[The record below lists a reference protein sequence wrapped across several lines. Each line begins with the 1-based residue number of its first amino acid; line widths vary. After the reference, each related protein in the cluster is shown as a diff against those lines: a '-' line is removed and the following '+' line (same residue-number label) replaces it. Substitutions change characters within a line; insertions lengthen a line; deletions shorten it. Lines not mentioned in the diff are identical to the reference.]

1 MAGVNQMSRQMG
13 ISKGKA
19 SSLMKKAKKMNGYE
33 GGGSFK
39 ISREQLAGKT
49 PTSVRKPT
57 TYRRKRLL
65 RNAWRDAMHQAG
77 GGKPYKD
84 LTEEEKVKL
93 GKTFSKNV
101 GDVPTQAIRANWG
114 ADDYSRKSK
123 GFASGGMARVKGTPP
138 AQVKGFT
145 YNDNGGEGTF

>member
-1 MAGVNQMSRQMG
+1 
-13 ISKGKA
+13 
-19 SSLMKKAKKMNGYE
+19 MKKAKKMNGYA
-33 GGGSFK
+33 GGGSK

-49 PTSVRKPT
+49 PKSVRKPT
-57 TYRRKRLL
+57 TYRRKKLL
-65 RNAWRDAMHQAG
+65 NNAWKDAMHQA
-77 GGKPYKD
+77 GKPYKD

-93 GKTFSKNV
+93 VKTFSKNV

-145 YNDNGGEGTF
+145 YNDNGGKGTF